1 MFDTGTSTWVKGR
14 VLRYQPVNP
23 HALITI
29 EEIGTDGGKRLWTVE
44 GPDLNGLKR
53 MGFAPDFIK
62 AGDLVEACGFP
73 PRGDAALRTAAPGLP
88 AAQFLHGHVLVPP
101 GGRMRVW
108 GPYGR
113 LDNCVRPGDR
123 AGVWVDFLKSEPRAM
138 EFWCRS
144 VFSVAPVKAG
154 SAPLVGEINRELGN
168 PCR

>member
-1 MFDTGTSTWVKGR
+1 MFDTAASTWVKGR

-23 HALITI
+23 HVLITI
-29 EEIGTDGGKRLWTVE
+29 EETRADGRKRLWTVE
-44 GPDLNGLKR
+44 GPDLNGLRK
-53 MGFAPDFIK
+53 MDFAADFIK
-62 AGDLVEACGFP
+62 TGDVVEACGFP
-73 PRGDAALRTAAPGLP
+73 PRGDAALRTTAPGLP

-113 LDNCVRPGDR
+113 LDHCVRPGDSTED
-123 AGVWVDFLKSEPRAM
+123 WVHFLKSEPRAM

-144 VFSVAPVKAG
+144 ALSVAPVKAE